1 MSKIFIYSIFIVIYL
16 VLTFFGLGPVIL
28 ADGSSS
34 ERITTLLIVIL
45 AYIAVTL
52 IFRWLLKRYTPSK

>member
-1 MSKIFIYSIFIVIYL
+1 MSKILIYIIFIVIYL

-45 AYIAVTL
+45 AYAVVTL
-52 IFRWLLKRYTPSK
+52 IFRWLLRRYTPGK